1 MGKCKEI
8 LYYTKEYLVPKGIH
22 GYTITKFSEGKNLL
36 EAIDQGKNFELL
48 ILDVMMEEADGI
60 ALAKGIRERCVK
72 SLASFFIFA
81 FAKRICYDIDKSFC
95 IITIEIGGNQ

>member
-1 MGKCKEI
+1 MQGDFI
-8 LYYTKEYLVPKGIH
+8 LHQRIFGSKRDTRVYHYKI
-22 GYTITKFSEGKNLL
+22 FRGKNL
-36 EAIDQGKNFELL
+36 ELL
-48 ILDVMMEEADGI
+48 ILDVMREEVDGI

-72 SLASFFIFA
+72 SLESFFIFA

>member
-1 MGKCKEI
+1 MQGDFI
-8 LYYTKEYLVPKGIH
+8 LHQRIFGPKRDTRVYHYKI
-22 GYTITKFSEGKNLL
+22 FRGKNLL

-48 ILDVMMEEADGI
+48 ILDVMMEEVDGI
-60 ALAKGIRERCVK
+60 ALAKGIWERCVK

>member
-8 LYYTKEYLVPKGIH
+8 LYYTKEYHYKI
-22 GYTITKFSEGKNLL
+22 FR
-36 EAIDQGKNFELL
+36 GKNFELL
-48 ILDVMMEEADGI
+48 ILDVMREEVDGI

-72 SLASFFIFA
+72 SQESFFIFA

-95 IITIEIGGNQ
+95 IITIEIGENQ

>member
-8 LYYTKEYLVPKGIH
+8 LYYTKEHLVPKGIH
-22 GYTITKFSEGKNLL
+22 GYTITKFSEGKN
-36 EAIDQGKNFELL
+36 FELL
-48 ILDVMMEEADGI
+48 ILDVMREEVDGI

-72 SLASFFIFA
+72 SLESFFIFA

-95 IITIEIGGNQ
+95 IITIEIGENQ

>member
-1 MGKCKEI
+1 M
-8 LYYTKEYLVPKGIH
+8 
-22 GYTITKFSEGKNLL
+22 
-36 EAIDQGKNFELL
+36 L
-48 ILDVMMEEADGI
+48 ILDVMREEVDGI

-72 SLASFFIFA
+72 SLASFSIFA

>member
-1 MGKCKEI
+1 MQGDFI
-8 LYYTKEYLVPKGIH
+8 LHQRIFGPKRDTRVYHYKI
-22 GYTITKFSEGKNLL
+22 FS
-36 EAIDQGKNFELL
+36 GKNFELL